1 MHRRLIQFKHAHNK
15 LKQQRKLQTMT
26 IEEIK
31 KRTKEK
37 APYFFSNDT
46 MSFFNQT
53 LEDFTVEKLSDT
65 EYLIEAP
72 SYWAGNLMGYT
83 RRVFNTITND
93 LEDVKN

>member
-26 IEEIK
+26 IKEIK
-31 KRTKEK
+31 ERTKEK
-37 APYFFSNDT
+37 APYFFSDDT
-46 MSFFNQT
+46 MGFFNQE

-72 SYWAGNLMGYT
+72 SYWRGRLMGYT